1 MSKAYVRNSKNM
13 MIKKVFRVGT
23 KSEMKMEEVI
33 QPMPNGEAIRD
44 ELVMDSSSGEMPIE
58 IDLTGYMIKPDGS
71 PTYIFEQLL
80 LGVVNYIVSAY
91 TSPMI
96 VCEWRLIIISCAE

>member
-1 MSKAYVRNSKNM
+1 MSKAYVRNSKKLM
-13 MIKKVFRVGT
+13 VKKVFKVGT

-44 ELVMDSSSGEMPIE
+44 EIAMDSSSREVPTE

-71 PTYIFEQLL
+71 PTYILEQLL

-91 TSPMI
+91 F
-96 VCEWRLIIISCAE
+96 LLL